1 MTIAITLLFAHLLVI
16 FLLMSALFKFTPI
29 GNIYVLVKEHKYFIT
44 LIVSISEI
52 GIHYIHI
59 HVHIFMYITETVDD
73 RL

>member
-1 MTIAITLLFAHLLVI
+1 
-16 FLLMSALFKFTPI
+16 MSALFKFTPI